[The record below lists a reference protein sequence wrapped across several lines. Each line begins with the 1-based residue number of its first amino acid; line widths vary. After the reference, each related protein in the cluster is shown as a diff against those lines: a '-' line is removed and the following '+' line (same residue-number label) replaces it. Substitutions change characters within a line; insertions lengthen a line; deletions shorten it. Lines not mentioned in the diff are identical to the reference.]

1 MLGILLL
8 VEAMSCKILLHDCAL
23 KAWNTDEL
31 LIFFIFLFFI
41 FLEETSQHKPRP

>member
-31 LIFFIFLFFI
+31 LIFLFFI